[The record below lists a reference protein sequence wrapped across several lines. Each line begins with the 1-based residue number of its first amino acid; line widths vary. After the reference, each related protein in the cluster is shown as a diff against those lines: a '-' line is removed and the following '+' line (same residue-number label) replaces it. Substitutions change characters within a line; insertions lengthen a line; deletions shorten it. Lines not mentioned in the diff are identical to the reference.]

1 MFLMLFNK
9 IIFNRYFKYLNV
21 RQSTMKTLI
30 YHKANYTKSFLKI
43 RNPNTLL
50 TYEAYLMNYN

>member
-30 YHKANYTKSFLKI
+30 YHKANYT
-43 RNPNTLL
+43 
-50 TYEAYLMNYN
+50 